1 MDNLDKVKEIFTDA
15 LGIGERKYSITAES
29 NLLGSIP
36 ELDSMGVVSVITALA
51 EHFDITINDDEINAK
66 TFETLGS
73 LVSFVEQKLAEW
85 RGALEIILP
94 NHFCWKQNMGA
105 FCLYYA
111 SHSFGDKINKSRHL
125 YMVQARSFAVMKFSA
140 CYR

>member
-29 NLLGSIP
+29 TLLGSIP

-73 LVSFVEQKLAEW
+73 LVSFVEQKLAE
-85 RGALEIILP
+85 
-94 NHFCWKQNMGA
+94 
-105 FCLYYA
+105 
-111 SHSFGDKINKSRHL
+111 
-125 YMVQARSFAVMKFSA
+125 
-140 CYR
+140 

>member
-1 MDNLDKVKEIFTDA
+1 MDNLDKVRNILSEA

-51 EHFDITINDDEINAK
+51 EHFDITINDDEISAK

-73 LVSFVEQKLAEW
+73 LVSFVEQKLA
-85 RGALEIILP
+85 
-94 NHFCWKQNMGA
+94 K
-105 FCLYYA
+105 
-111 SHSFGDKINKSRHL
+111 
-125 YMVQARSFAVMKFSA
+125 
-140 CYR
+140 

>member
-1 MDNLDKVKEIFTDA
+1 MDNLDKVRDILSEA

-51 EHFDITINDDEINAK
+51 EHFDITINDDEISAK

-73 LVSFVEQKLAEW
+73 LVSFVDQKLA
-85 RGALEIILP
+85 
-94 NHFCWKQNMGA
+94 K
-105 FCLYYA
+105 
-111 SHSFGDKINKSRHL
+111 
-125 YMVQARSFAVMKFSA
+125 
-140 CYR
+140 

>member
-15 LGIGERKYSITAES
+15 LGIDERKYSITAES

-73 LVSFVEQKLAEW
+73 LVSFVEQKLAE
-85 RGALEIILP
+85 
-94 NHFCWKQNMGA
+94 
-105 FCLYYA
+105 
-111 SHSFGDKINKSRHL
+111 
-125 YMVQARSFAVMKFSA
+125 
-140 CYR
+140 